1 MRTVTIN
8 SNALGVN
15 ACYPLAI
22 VQITEGANKVTF
34 EKIIGF
40 DENQQSFVFEN
51 EATSNF
57 YFVKVKNISFANF
70 WIDINVNGLAA
81 GDAGNGYE
89 RQVGSFASN
98 TDSIIISLT
107 SSAVGSY
114 GCTQKTSGTIA
125 ADGKSIN
132 LSSLLV
138 GDEALGFTGTVPTS
152 ILNVSKFA
160 MAGGWVLPNPYF
172 FKKKVCSVP
181 LQDVVN
187 CIKDVENIGIGQYVN
202 FIPSVDLLLMPE
214 IAPLH
219 GSIENADFATAIGTF
234 AYKPGKLFT
243 RIQTLPDGRMFDL
256 SSEGT
261 LGQLSPKSQLVFNLP
276 FSKSAYGAIK
286 KLLNT
291 PGVVVFSNGTN
302 ERIIIG
308 TLLFPAKIADVQIKQ
323 SETESVIT
331 ITFTNGVKYPM
342 FYTGTL

>member
-81 GDAGNGYE
+81 GDVANGYE
-89 RQVGSFASN
+89 RQVGSFVSN

-138 GDEALGFTGTVPTS
+138 GDEALGLPGTVPTS

-172 FKKKVCSVP
+172 FKKKCAV
-181 LQDVVN
+181 
-187 CIKDVENIGIGQYVN
+187 
-202 FIPSVDLLLMPE
+202 FR
-214 IAPLH
+214 
-219 GSIENADFATAIGTF
+219 
-234 AYKPGKLFT
+234 YK
-243 RIQTLPDGRMFDL
+243 M
-256 SSEGT
+256 
-261 LGQLSPKSQLVFNLP
+261 
-276 FSKSAYGAIK
+276 
-286 KLLNT
+286 
-291 PGVVVFSNGTN
+291 
-302 ERIIIG
+302 
-308 TLLFPAKIADVQIKQ
+308 
-323 SETESVIT
+323 
-331 ITFTNGVKYPM
+331 
-342 FYTGTL
+342 

>member
-1 MRTVTIN
+1 
-8 SNALGVN
+8 
-15 ACYPLAI
+15 
-22 VQITEGANKVTF
+22 
-34 EKIIGF
+34 
-40 DENQQSFVFEN
+40 
-51 EATSNF
+51 
-57 YFVKVKNISFANF
+57 
-70 WIDINVNGLAA
+70 
-81 GDAGNGYE
+81 
-89 RQVGSFASN
+89 
-98 TDSIIISLT
+98 
-107 SSAVGSY
+107 
-114 GCTQKTSGTIA
+114 
-125 ADGKSIN
+125 
-132 LSSLLV
+132 
-138 GDEALGFTGTVPTS
+138 
-152 ILNVSKFA
+152 
-160 MAGGWVLPNPYF
+160 
-172 FKKKVCSVP
+172 VCSVP

-202 FIPSVDLLLMPE
+202 FISSVDLRLMPE
-214 IAPLH
+214 AAPFH

-286 KLLNT
+286 KMLNT

-323 SETESVIT
+323 SETESMIT
-331 ITFTNGVKYPM
+331 VTFTNGVKYPM